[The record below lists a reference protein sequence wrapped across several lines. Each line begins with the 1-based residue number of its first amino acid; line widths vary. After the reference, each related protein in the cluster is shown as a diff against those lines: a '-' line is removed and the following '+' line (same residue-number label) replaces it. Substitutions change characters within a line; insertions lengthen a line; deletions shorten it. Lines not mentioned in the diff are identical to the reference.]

1 MSEIGALEALL
12 FAYGHEGVSFE
23 DLEKALNLSP
33 EDLRKLIKEYQET
46 FENQNRGIK
55 LVQYGG
61 VYKLVTK
68 KDYHDLIAKTM
79 NFKTKRNLSQA
90 ALETLAI
97 IAYKQPITRLEIEE
111 IRGVNSDMMVR
122 RLEAMDLIRAC
133 GRADSIGRPILYEV
147 TDAFLDVFQLTSL
160 DELPEIKIEMMDDK
174 RDLFE

>member
-1 MSEIGALEALL
+1 MSEIAKLEALL
-12 FAYGHEGVSFE
+12 FAYGHEGISFE
-23 DLEKALNLSP
+23 DLEQALTLDPQELKELLS
-33 EDLRKLIKEYQET
+33 EYHKQ
-46 FENQNRGIK
+46 FESDDRGVK

-68 KDYHDLIAKTM
+68 KEYHDLLAETM

-122 RLEAMDLIRAC
+122 RLEAMDLIKAC

-147 TDAFLDVFQLTSL
+147 TDSFLDVFQLTSL
-160 DELPEIKIEMMDDK
+160 DELPEMKIEMMDDK